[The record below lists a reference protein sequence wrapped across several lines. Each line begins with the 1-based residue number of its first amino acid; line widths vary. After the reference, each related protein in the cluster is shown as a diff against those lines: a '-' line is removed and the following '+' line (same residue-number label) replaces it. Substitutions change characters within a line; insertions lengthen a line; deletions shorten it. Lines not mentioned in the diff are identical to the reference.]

1 MPTNP
6 ISGNVIC
13 LLICHAMLWKFI
25 PLYPTSAFLLPK
37 YLKSLHTHS
46 LLLLGA
52 AVGSSRVRLPVLN
65 SKDNDRASNC
75 RNGSATLDCS
85 QFPRHC
91 SGWDWQR
98 TLILYFLTFLFLV
111 LKTEMFWFCATF
123 WETSFFFVTRRITA
137 LHATFT
143 IWNLTTKTL
152 KGGRM
157 QCTIHLFS
165 WQPLDCREH
174 RKLAQD

>member
-75 RNGSATLDCS
+75 RNSSATLDCS

-123 WETSFFFVTRRITA
+123 WETSFFCHKKDNSIACYLHNLESHNKDLKGRQNAVHYSFILMTA
-137 LHATFT
+137 LR
-143 IWNLTTKTL
+143 L
-152 KGGRM
+152 
-157 QCTIHLFS
+157 
-165 WQPLDCREH
+165 
-174 RKLAQD
+174 